1 MMLSNEIIKKAFNDL
16 DEKLQERLLIDYN
29 DSLEYEKRNEIQ
41 YMKEDPKRELRVLF
55 NVVFRNIIN
64 PSQNALTI
72 FKFLGEKNSLTE
84 IKFEGQDGISI
95 NLLEDI
101 RILVEDFWK
110 LNEKYKFI
118 SSEILETEFFKKFGE
133 F

>member
-72 FKFLGEKNSLTE
+72 FKFLGEKNNLTE

>member
-1 MMLSNEIIKKAFNDL
+1 MLSNEIIKKAFNDL

-72 FKFLGEKNSLTE
+72 FKFLGEKNNLTE